1 MPEGSTPSA
10 KMPTKE
16 VFVAP
21 DEIGGIDMTRLNNG
35 AHFQFIKNVH
45 QKITAETAIL
55 ANPIAKDAAD
65 RLGKALEEE
74 DSCFVLSQKSLLTKR
89 IVAIDRERDEMYMGY
104 RSAVY
109 GFLRSPD
116 KAMAE
121 AAERLWAHLTDYRIT
136 TGMQFDRET
145 ASIANLVKDCETKYT
160 ADVNKLG
167 VKAYIDAL
175 KVANEKVD
183 ELLLARTTDRSEQ
196 IAGALRLARHESD
209 IIYLWLVKVVNA
221 LNILH
226 NDTAKCDAFIKFMN
240 EEIKHYKEQSYSSPK
255 KKDPKEP
262 KDPKQPKEPK
272 DPKKPEKPGEG
283 DDIHQ
288 PEEPPKKPE
297 DGGGDDIHLPEEP
310 PKKPDGQ

>member
-209 IIYLWLVKVVNA
+209 IIYLWLVKIVNA

>member
-160 ADVNKLG
+160 TDVNKLG

>member
-74 DSCFVLSQKSLLTKR
+74 DLCFVLSQKSLLTKR

-255 KKDPKEP
+255 KKDPKDP

>member
-74 DSCFVLSQKSLLTKR
+74 DLCFVLSQKSLLTKR

-221 LNILH
+221 LTILH

-240 EEIKHYKEQSYSSPK
+240 EEIKHYKEQSYGSPK
-255 KKDPKEP
+255 KKDPKDP

>member
-255 KKDPKEP
+255 KKDPKDP

>member
-74 DSCFVLSQKSLLTKR
+74 DLCFVLSQKSLLTKR

-209 IIYLWLVKVVNA
+209 IIYLWLVKIVNA

-255 KKDPKEP
+255 KKDPKDP

>member
-55 ANPIAKDAAD
+55 TNPIAKDAAD

-209 IIYLWLVKVVNA
+209 IIYLWLVKIVNA

>member
-1 MPEGSTPSA
+1 
-10 KMPTKE
+10 MPTKE

-45 QKITAETAIL
+45 QKIPAETAIL

-74 DSCFVLSQKSLLTKR
+74 DLCFVLSQKSLLTKR